1 VIQELTKKAI
11 RGLIWLQ
18 IIMALMLFLPAWTVR
33 FWEAW
38 IYWLLFSVLS
48 VVVTLHFLKHDP
60 RLVESRLRAGPTAE
74 REKSQKVIQTLTVI
88 LWCALII
95 IPGIERRFY
104 SSRIPTALVLL
115 GDALVAV
122 GYYIIFLALREN
134 RWAASIIEV
143 QPGQRVISTGLYGVI
158 RHPMYS
164 GGVLM
169 IFATPLALGS
179 LWGFVC
185 AVLLCGNITARLLD
199 EERYLSK
206 NLPGYTEYCRKVRYR
221 LIPYLW

>member
-1 VIQELTKKAI
+1 MQKLTRKAI
-11 RGLIWLQ
+11 TGLIWLQ
-18 IIMALMLFLPAWTVR
+18 IVMAVMLFAPAWTLH

-38 IYWLLFSVLS
+38 TFWLLFLVLS
-48 VVVTLHFLKHDP
+48 AFVTFYFLKRDP
-60 RLVESRLRAGPTAE
+60 GLVESRLKVGPTAE
-74 REKSQKVIQTLTVI
+74 HEKSQKVIQTLTAI

-95 IPGIERRFY
+95 VPGIERHFH
-104 SSRIPTALVLL
+104 SSRIPAPLVLV

-122 GYYIIFLALREN
+122 GYYIVFLALREN

-143 QPGQRVISTGLYGVI
+143 QPGQSVISTGPYGIV

-169 IFATPLALGS
+169 ILATPLALGS
-179 LWGFVC
+179 LWAFVC
-185 AVLLCGNITARLLD
+185 AVLLCGIIAARLLD

-206 NLPGYTEYCRKVRYR
+206 NLPGYEEYCRKVRYR
-221 LIPYLW
+221 LMPHLW

>member
-1 VIQELTKKAI
+1 MQGLTKKAFT
-11 RGLIWLQ
+11 GLIWLQ
-18 IIMALMLFLPAWTVR
+18 ISMALMLFLPAWTVR

-38 IYWLLFSVLS
+38 IYWLLFSGLS

-60 RLVESRLRAGPTAE
+60 RLVESRLRAGPRAE

-95 IPGIERRFY
+95 VPGIERRFY
-104 SSRIPTALVLL
+104 SSRISAALVVL

-143 QPGQRVISTGLYGVI
+143 QPGQSVISTGPYGIV

-164 GGVLM
+164 GGVL
-169 IFATPLALGS
+169 IILATPLALGS
-179 LWGFVC
+179 LWAFVC
-185 AVLLCGNITARLLD
+185 AMLLCGVIAARLLD

-206 NLPGYTEYCRKVRYR
+206 NLPGYEQYCRKVRYR
-221 LIPYLW
+221 LLPHVW